1 MIVEKFSSGGK
12 FVVGVVSD
20 THIPD
25 RTRNLH
31 IQLMKALEECKVNL
45 ILHAGDIC
53 VPRVLDEL
61 REVAPVLAV
70 KGNRDIVFGND
81 LPISR
86 SLEVEGVK
94 ILLTHGHIG
103 MTEYWLDKLQHMV
116 VGYKLDRYLKRV
128 RKELP
133 GAGVYIFG
141 HSHRSEVIW
150 QDDVLFFNPGSVSIG
165 LPPRFQ
171 RSWGLLTIRGATVE
185 GTIMPLD

>member
-1 MIVEKFSSGGK
+1 MMIEKFSSGGM

-31 IQLMKALEECKVNL
+31 PQLMQALEEYKVNL

-86 SLEVEGVK
+86 SLEVGGTK

-103 MTEYWLDKLQHMV
+103 MTSYWLDKLQHMTM
-116 VGYKLDRYLKRV
+116 GYRLERYLKRV
-128 RKELP
+128 HKEMP

-141 HSHRSEVIW
+141 HSHRSEV
-150 QDDVLFFNPGSVSIG
+150 
-165 LPPRFQ
+165 
-171 RSWGLLTIRGATVE
+171 A
-185 GTIMPLD
+185 

>member
-1 MIVEKFSSGGK
+1 MMIEKISSSGK
-12 FVVGVVSD
+12 FIVGVVSD

-25 RTRNLH
+25 RSRFLSPQL
-31 IQLMKALEECKVNL
+31 IQSLKETDVDL

-70 KGNRDIVFGND
+70 KGNRDILFGND

-86 SLEVEGVK
+86 TLEINGTK
-94 ILLTHGHIG
+94 IMLAHGHMG
-103 MTEYWLDKLQHMV
+103 LTSYWLDKFQHIII
-116 VGYKLDRYLKRV
+116 GYRMNRYIRRL
-128 RKELP
+128 RKEMP

-150 QDDVLFFNPGSVSIG
+150 QEDVLFFNPGSVSIG
-165 LPPRFQ
+165 SPPQFH
-171 RSWGLLTIRGATVE
+171 RSWGLLTFNDNIYE
-185 GTIMPLD
+185 GKIMWLN